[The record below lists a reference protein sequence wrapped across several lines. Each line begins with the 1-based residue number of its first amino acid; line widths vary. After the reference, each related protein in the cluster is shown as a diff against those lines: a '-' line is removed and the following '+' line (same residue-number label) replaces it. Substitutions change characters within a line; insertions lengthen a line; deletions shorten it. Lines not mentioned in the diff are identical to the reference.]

1 MNKIVQV
8 GVEARNNLI
17 KGANYL
23 ADAVRST
30 LGPYGANAAIEKGNR
45 ITNDG
50 VTIAREISVKKEIE
64 NRGICILREAAIK
77 TNDEAGD
84 GTTTAITLA
93 QAILKE
99 AVNRLPSGKNII
111 GGQTPAEIIRV
122 IEKERKEV
130 TDKLTS
136 MAIKIN
142 SKEELIKSALVSV
155 ENEELA
161 TLIGEA
167 QWDLGPDGMLIAE
180 ETAERESSVEKVFG
194 VRIDN
199 GFGTSVAINNVE
211 KQSLEVNDVRVI
223 LTNYTLQ
230 DLKPLVPILEQ
241 LSKIGVN
248 KVAIIA
254 RAFTET
260 AIRDCMENTKRGY
273 NLFPINAPYTD
284 QNEVM
289 KDLSIVLGGTY
300 INSEE
305 RSLDSMQ
312 LSDVGLAERIV
323 AKRYSAVLTGKNDES
338 AKKRVENRV
347 EEISRAIK
355 GSFSEFEKRQL
366 RERMA
371 QLTSG
376 FAIVKVGATSEVE
389 RKYKKDKC
397 DDAVNAVRAALQEG
411 VVKGAG
417 LAFKEISDG
426 LADTYILKKPLCAIY
441 EQIMSTAPTS
451 FVVEDWVR
459 DPVKVLRIALEKAC
473 SVSGTFATTLIA
485 IAAEAPKPRLVQ
497 EVDSNND
504 EEVV

>member
-23 ADAVRST
+23 ADAVKST
-30 LGPYGANAAIEKGNR
+30 LGPYGANAAMEKGNR

-50 VTIAREISVKKEIE
+50 VTIAREIWLKDEIE

-111 GGQTPAEIIRV
+111 GGATPAEIIRT

-130 TDKLTS
+130 TEKLQA
-136 MAIKIN
+136 MAVKID
-142 SKEELIKSALVSV
+142 SKEQLIESALVSV
-155 ENEELA
+155 ENKELA
-161 TLIGEA
+161 DLIGTA
-167 QWDLGPDGMLIAE
+167 QWELGENGMLIAE
-180 ETAERESSVEKVFG
+180 ESAERECSVEKVYG

-211 KQSLEVNDVRVI
+211 KQALEVNEVRTI
-223 LTNYTLQ
+223 LTNHTVTNLN
-230 DLKPLVPILEQ
+230 PLVSILEQ
-241 LSKIGVN
+241 LQKIGVN

-254 RAFTET
+254 RAFTEQ

-273 NLFPINAPYTD
+273 NIFPINAPYTD

-289 KDLSIVLGGTY
+289 KDLAVVLGGTY
-300 INSEE
+300 INTETRE
-305 RSLDSMQ
+305 LDSLQ
-312 LSDVGLAERIV
+312 LSDVGYAERIV
-323 AKRYSAVLTGKNDES
+323 AKRYSAVLTGKNDEK
-338 AKKRVENRV
+338 AKERVEKRTT
-347 EEISRAIK
+347 EINQAIK
-355 GSFSEFEKRQL
+355 GSMSDFEKRQL
-366 RERMA
+366 RERLA
-371 QLTSG
+371 QLSSG

-417 LAFKEISDG
+417 VAFKEISES
-426 LADTYILKKPLCAIY
+426 LPDTYILKKPLLAIY
-441 EQIMSTAPTS
+441 EQIMSTAPS
-451 FVVEDWVR
+451 GFMIEDWVR

-485 IAAEAPKPRLVQ
+485 IASENPKPKYMQ
-497 EVDSNND
+497 EVDKQD
-504 EEVV
+504 EE